1 MTWTRCDRDQQLPK
15 DSSEALE
22 QRGVPVEALSHDW
35 KAVITGTNPA
45 VDEIPLVLEPI
56 KKHTAAATIIVPALS
71 SQPYWQLALA
81 AALTDCWAPGRSGVR
96 QRPGSHAKGGD
107 HL

>member
-1 MTWTRCDRDQQLPK
+1 MTWTRCDRDQLLPK

-22 QRGVPVEALSHDW
+22 QRGVPVEALSQDW
-35 KAVITGTNPA
+35 KAVNTGAQPA

-56 KKHTAAATIIVPALS
+56 KKHTATATVIVPALS

-81 AALTDCWAPGRSGVR
+81 AALTDCWPPGRSGV
-96 QRPGSHAKGGD
+96 
-107 HL
+107 